1 MNHPI
6 NTKFASEDLALA
18 LRTGVLVS
26 EYDEPDPELLG
37 GVEEEEEEEEE
48 EEILDLGDDDPDAD
62 PDDLDRGDDVDPDL
76 GDDASD
82 DDSDAD
88 PEGDPEDIDPEDLAD
103 LAGNGKAKMVP
114 HARFNEVNETL
125 KSERAARLALEEE
138 LARTRGQV
146 PPKQEQPND
155 GPKPYD
161 FDAAEDR
168 YNDAIMSGETD
179 KAKAIRREIRQEE
192 QKQFERAA
200 EEKAAATYDARR
212 QQDEKKAAERALQD
226 VAKQAYEDYPFL
238 NDQGEAPNE
247 DAIEMVVAVRDA
259 NMRKGMDA
267 ADALRKAVAKVGP
280 MFSEKKPA
288 KDDDPEKRS
297 ARERVI
303 QRNLERERQIP
314 PRDQGLGER
323 SRVIDYSKLSEE
335 EFDALPDTEKRRA
348 RGDFLG

>member
-37 GVEEEEEEEEE
+37 GVEEEEEE

-314 PRDQGLGER
+314 PRGQGLGER

>member
-37 GVEEEEEEEEE
+37 GVEEEEEEEE
-48 EEILDLGDDDPDAD
+48 ILDLGDDDPDGD
-62 PDDLDRGDDVDPDL
+62 PDDPDALDRGDDVDPNL
-76 GDDASD
+76 GDDDPD
-82 DDSDAD
+82 DDPDAD
-88 PEGDPEDIDPEDLAD
+88 PDDDPDDIDPEDLAD

-125 KSERAARLALEEE
+125 KSERAERLRLEEE

-146 PPKQEQPND
+146 PPKQEPAKD
-155 GPKPYD
+155 EPKPYD
-161 FDAAEDR
+161 FDAAEDL
-168 YNDAIMSGETD
+168 YNEAIMSGETE
-179 KAKAIRREIRQEE
+179 KAKALRREIRQEE

-200 EEKAAATYDARR
+200 EEKAAAAYDARR
-212 QQDEKKAAERALQD
+212 QQDEKKAAERALQE

-259 NMRKGMDA
+259 IMRRGVDA

-303 QRNLERERQIP
+303 QRNLEREKQIP

>member
-37 GVEEEEEEEEE
+37 GVEEEEEEEEV
-48 EEILDLGDDDPDAD
+48 LDLGDDDPDAD
-62 PDDLDRGDDVDPDL
+62 PDDVDRGDDVDPDL
-76 GDDASD
+76 GDDDPD
-82 DDSDAD
+82 DDPAAD
-88 PEGDPEDIDPEDLAD
+88 LDDEPDDIDPEDLAD

-125 KSERAARLALEEE
+125 KSERAERLRLEEE

-146 PPKQEQPND
+146 PPKQEPAKD
-155 GPKPYD
+155 EPKPYD

-168 YNDAIMSGETD
+168 YNDAIMSGETE
-179 KAKAIRREIRQEE
+179 KAKALRREIRQEE

-212 QQDEKKAAERALQD
+212 QQDEKKAAERALQE

-280 MFSEKKPA
+280 MFSEKKPP
-288 KDDDPEKRS
+288 KEGEEERRS
-297 ARERVI
+297 ARESVI
-303 QRNLERERQIP
+303 KRNLEREKQIP

>member
-6 NTKFASEDLALA
+6 NTKFVSEDLALA
-18 LRTGVLVS
+18 LRTGTLVS
-26 EYDEPDPELLG
+26 EYDDPDPELLG
-37 GVEEEEEEEEE
+37 GDVEEEEEE
-48 EEILDLGDDDPDAD
+48 EEILDLGEDDPDDDPDDVDRGDDLDPELGDDPDDDPDAD
-62 PDDLDRGDDVDPDL
+62 PDD
-76 GDDASD
+76 
-82 DDSDAD
+82 
-88 PEGDPEDIDPEDLAD
+88 DPEDIDPEDLAD

-146 PPKQEQPND
+146 PPKQEQQKD
-155 GPKPYD
+155 EPKPYD
-161 FDAAEDR
+161 FDAAEDL
-168 YNDAIMSGETD
+168 YNEAIMGGETE

-212 QQDEKKAAERALQD
+212 QQDVQQAAQAALQAAAD
-226 VAKQAYEDYPFL
+226 NAYETYPFL
-238 NDQGEAPNE
+238 NSESEDKND

-259 NMRKGMDA
+259 NMRKGMEPA
-267 ADALRKAVAKVGP
+267 EALRKAVAKVGP
-280 MFSEKKPA
+280 MYSHKKP
-288 KDDDPEKRS
+288 PEGGEEERRS
-297 ARERVI
+297 AREQVI
-303 QRNLERERQIP
+303 KRNLEREKQIP

-323 SRVIDYSKLSEE
+323 SRVIDYGKLSED
-335 EFDALPDTEKRRA
+335 EFDALPEAEKRRA

>member
-6 NTKFASEDLALA
+6 NTKFVSEDLALA
-18 LRTGVLVS
+18 LRTGTLVS
-26 EYDEPDPELLG
+26 EYDDPDPELLG
-37 GVEEEEEEEEE
+37 GDVEEEEEE
-48 EEILDLGDDDPDAD
+48 EEILDLGEDDPDDDPDDVDRGDDLDPELGDDPDDDPDAD
-62 PDDLDRGDDVDPDL
+62 PDD
-76 GDDASD
+76 
-82 DDSDAD
+82 
-88 PEGDPEDIDPEDLAD
+88 DPEDIDPEDLAD

-146 PPKQEQPND
+146 PPKQEQQKD
-155 GPKPYD
+155 EPKPYD
-161 FDAAEDR
+161 FDAAEDL
-168 YNDAIMSGETD
+168 YNEAIMGGETE

-212 QQDEKKAAERALQD
+212 QQDVQQAAQAALQAAAD
-226 VAKQAYEDYPFL
+226 NAYETYPFL
-238 NDQGEAPNE
+238 NSESEDKNE

-259 NMRKGMDA
+259 NMRKGMEPA
-267 ADALRKAVAKVGP
+267 EALRKAVAKVGP
-280 MFSEKKPA
+280 MYSDKKP
-288 KDDDPEKRS
+288 PEGGEEERRS
-297 ARERVI
+297 AREQVI
-303 QRNLERERQIP
+303 KRNLEREKQIP

-323 SRVIDYSKLSEE
+323 SRVIDYGKLSED
-335 EFDALPDTEKRRA
+335 EFDALPEAEKRRA